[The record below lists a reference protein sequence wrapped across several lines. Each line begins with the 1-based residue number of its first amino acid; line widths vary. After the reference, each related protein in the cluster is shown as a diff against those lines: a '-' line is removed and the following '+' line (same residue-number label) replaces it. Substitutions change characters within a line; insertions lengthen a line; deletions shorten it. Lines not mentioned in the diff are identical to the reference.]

1 MMHGHGKSDSAIVA
15 KKLANKIGRPTA
27 EQVERRVEAEGNADQ
42 QSTRRAQ
49 DRISVS
55 NALERIRH
63 AARTRKKEQFT
74 ALLHHANIDM
84 LRVPLYRQQAII
96 KRDAGVQIALS
107 TLNDGVLRVGEL
119 LISIAAAMKRE
130 VLAETYIQADE
141 TPIGAQT
148 HDKRGRNHQ
157 AYMW

>member
-1 MMHGHGKSDSAIVA
+1 MHGHGKSDSAIVA